1 MPLTDNSRGILI
13 MSLGMACFTF
23 NDACMKAVTQGL
35 PLMQAIALRGLLA
48 TVFLLAYARAAGG
61 AALPAAAR
69 DRALLGLRTLAEL
82 GATLAFLVALVRMP
96 LANLSAIMQAMPLL
110 MTLGAALVFGERFG
124 WRRLAA
130 IVAGLAGVLLIV
142 RPGTD
147 GFDRWSVLGLVSVAC
162 VVVRDLS
169 TRAMSGA
176 LPTATVALGS
186 SVAVALMGWA
196 GVALRG
202 GLDPVDLRQA
212 VLLVLAA
219 TALFGGYLCSVAA
232 MRIGEVGAVAP
243 FRYTAL
249 LWAILFGWLGFGT
262 LPDGLTVAGAG
273 IVVASGLFTL
283 WRERRL
289 ARG

>member
-1 MPLTDNSRGILI
+1 
-13 MSLGMACFTF
+13 
-23 NDACMKAVTQGL
+23 
-35 PLMQAIALRGLLA
+35 
-48 TVFLLAYARAAGG
+48 
-61 AALPAAAR
+61 
-69 DRALLGLRTLAEL
+69 
-82 GATLAFLVALVRMP
+82 
-96 LANLSAIMQAMPLL
+96 
-110 MTLGAALVFGERFG
+110 
-124 WRRLAA
+124 
-130 IVAGLAGVLLIV
+130 
-142 RPGTD
+142 
-147 GFDRWSVLGLVSVAC
+147 
-162 VVVRDLS
+162 
-169 TRAMSGA
+169 
-176 LPTATVALGS
+176 
-186 SVAVALMGWA
+186 VALMGWA